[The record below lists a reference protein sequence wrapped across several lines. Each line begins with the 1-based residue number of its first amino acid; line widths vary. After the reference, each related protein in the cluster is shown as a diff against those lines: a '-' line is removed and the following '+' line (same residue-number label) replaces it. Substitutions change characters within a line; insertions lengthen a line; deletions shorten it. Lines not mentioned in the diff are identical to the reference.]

1 MTQRRLRCRA
11 SVFVVEI
18 AACKGGT
25 EGYRNALCLCFVV
38 VSCFFCR
45 FGLFLPSSSVPI
57 LDPTKLRNSPHPPL
71 SPPPPP
77 VSFLS
82 PFPFSL
88 LLCFTSREITF
99 CCLFHVPV
107 DREIKSPLGLE
118 GFSEDSVTVFSH
130 SHSSR
135 LCEEASAH
143 PPFPPFPLLFQ
154 TFSLPDRRGFQ
165 QGVIVYRKAASLKG
179 VGLPAAKTS
188 LTCFPFWLVPL
199 LCTSYNLHQFA
210 KAFYNSYHKGND
222 WIFAPIV
229 HRSGSRDSNISQL
242 MDYHEILMTLLL
254 SSLCHQEI
262 DLCCFFC
269 EISRQL
275 LDGLPFWFMKKIPV
289 NNISFNPRMVKA
301 PSR

>member
-1 MTQRRLRCRA
+1 MHCVCVLLSFRA
-11 SVFVVEI
+11 FFV
-18 AACKGGT
+18 
-25 EGYRNALCLCFVV
+25 ALGCSFPPVQFPSWIPQNSETLLTH
-38 VSCFFCR
+38 
-45 FGLFLPSSSVPI
+45 LFLP
-57 LDPTKLRNSPHPPL
+57 PT
-71 SPPPPP
+71 P

-99 CCLFHVPV
+99 CCLSHVPV

-179 VGLPAAKTS
+179 VGPPAAKTS
-188 LTCFPFWLVPL
+188 LTLACFPFWLVPL
-199 LCTSYNLHQFA
+199 LCPSYNLHQFA

-222 WIFAPIV
+222 WIV
-229 HRSGSRDSNISQL
+229 CSHCTQKWL
-242 MDYHEILMTLLL
+242 
-254 SSLCHQEI
+254 
-262 DLCCFFC
+262 
-269 EISRQL
+269 
-275 LDGLPFWFMKKIPV
+275 
-289 NNISFNPRMVKA
+289 
-301 PSR
+301 

>member
-1 MTQRRLRCRA
+1 MQRQCFCCGNRSVQRWDGGLLQCT
-11 SVFVVEI
+11 VFVF
-18 AACKGGT
+18 C
-25 EGYRNALCLCFVV
+25 CFV
-38 VSCFFCR
+38 
-45 FGLFLPSSSVPI
+45 LFLSLWVVPSLQFSSHPGSHKTQK
-57 LDPTKLRNSPHPPL
+57 LSSPTSF
-71 SPPPPP
+71 SPP

-188 LTCFPFWLVPL
+188 LTLACFPFWLVPL

-222 WIFAPIV
+222 WIFSLEYTEVALGIA
-229 HRSGSRDSNISQL
+229 
-242 MDYHEILMTLLL
+242 ILV
-254 SSLCHQEI
+254 S
-262 DLCCFFC
+262 
-269 EISRQL
+269 
-275 LDGLPFWFMKKIPV
+275 
-289 NNISFNPRMVKA
+289 
-301 PSR
+301 